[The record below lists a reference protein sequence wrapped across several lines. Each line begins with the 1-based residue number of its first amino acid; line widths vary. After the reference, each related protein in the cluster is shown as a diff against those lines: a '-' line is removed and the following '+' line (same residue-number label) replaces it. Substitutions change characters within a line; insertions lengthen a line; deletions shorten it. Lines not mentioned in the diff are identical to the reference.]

1 MTTTFNAETAELA
14 EHNRFLCGFREL
26 CGDRRGWVRLKKKR
40 PTLARGPQRRMDERL
55 VLAVSKD

>member
-26 CGDRRGWVRLKKKR
+26 CGDRRGWVRLKKKEAHAC
-40 PTLARGPQRRMDERL
+40 AR
-55 VLAVSKD
+55 ASKEDG